1 MFLGLRIVP
10 SAEDFAVVG
19 CSSTVSGGTAK
30 NWVQLVRAAIF
41 GRLARL
47 SKNIIEFPGKE
58 W

>member
-30 NWVQLVRAAIF
+30 IVQLVRAAIF